1 MSIGVRPGDPLI
13 LTLMLGDGASNKY
26 IRAYCFTDSNV
37 PIAGSPFILYYSG
50 NGVYYYKS
58 STLVFPVGV
67 SQVRAEYYVYEDA
80 LFTVKSNYEN
90 SMDIFY
96 LSPVL
101 ATSEISTYDQLN
113 AIKVAEITNGKMQAI
128 SINLDKNG

>member
-1 MSIGVRPGDPLI
+1 MAVGVRPGDPLI

-26 IRAYCFTDSNV
+26 VRALCFTDSNV

-67 SQVRAEYYVYEDA
+67 SQVRVEYYVYEDA
-80 LFTVKSNYEN
+80 LFTVKSSYVNT
-90 SMDIFY
+90 MDIFY
-96 LSPVL
+96 LAPVL
-101 ATSEISTYDQLN
+101 ATSEITTFAQLDS
-113 AIKVAEITNGKMQAI
+113 IKLAEITNGKMQAI